1 MVDLENLQEL
11 IPAEINSIAVHHCLL
26 RNWLSQLQLL
36 IYTDCLVV
44 LVRLVSCSN
53 GNKLKFVIGI
63 RHIYEWPLQTN

>member
-11 IPAEINSIAVHHCLL
+11 IPTEINSITVHHCLL
-26 RNWLSQLQLL
+26 GNWLSQLQLL

-44 LVRLVSCSN
+44 LVCLVSCSN